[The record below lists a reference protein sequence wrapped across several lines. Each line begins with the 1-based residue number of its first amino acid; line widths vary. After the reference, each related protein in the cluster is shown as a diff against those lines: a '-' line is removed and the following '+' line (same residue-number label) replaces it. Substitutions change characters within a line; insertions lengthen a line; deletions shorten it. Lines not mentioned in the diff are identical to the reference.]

1 MDCEGLAT
9 ELEDTSGLD
18 QEIEATQKEID
29 SVIEQN
35 RRLIREQAVTG
46 MPTEEFDERTA
57 TLNERYKAADEK
69 LTRLKAER
77 EDHLTRGKGIRRFLS
92 ALDDQA
98 QRLEDWDEQAW
109 NLLVSR
115 VIIQKDGSAEFI
127 QTVIFF
133 VWRRAAFLLPYGKKR
148 TRIRKNP
155 LPYGTGLQVYG
166 TGSLPYDTRLQAYDA
181 CSPYTSNP

>member
-1 MDCEGLAT
+1 MWRCNREYGQGERCCTPTITEEDIKKLFFQAFNKLMSERTSAIRNCEDLAAT
-9 ELEDTSGLD
+9 LEDTSELD
-18 QEIEATQKEID
+18 QAIEAPQNEID
-29 SVIEQN
+29 TVIEQN

-127 QTVIFF
+127 FRGEITITV
-133 VWRRAAFLLPYGKKR
+133 RAK
-148 TRIRKNP
+148 
-155 LPYGTGLQVYG
+155 
-166 TGSLPYDTRLQAYDA
+166 
-181 CSPYTSNP
+181 